1 MDDKEL
7 VESFKHGST
16 YEKDKAFNR
25 IVSLYRERLYA
36 VIRGFTNDHDDTDDL
51 LQETFVKAFEHLH
64 KFRGESSLYTWLCR
78 IAINQ
83 SISFQ
88 RKKKLKNLVSLENLS
103 IPLRSRQ
110 QDPEGILQETELK
123 NMIREAVD
131 QLSEKQKIVF
141 NLRFYDELSHAEIAK
156 ITGNS
161 IGTIKANFFHAI
173 HKVKQF
179 IEKRYGHVQKMKR
192 PI

>member
-7 VESFKHGST
+7 VESFKHGSARERDT
-16 YEKDKAFNR
+16 AFNQ

-36 VIRGFTNDHDDTDDL
+36 VIRSFTNNHDDTDDL
-51 LQETFVKAFEHLH
+51 LQETFVKAFEHVH
-64 KFRGESSLYTWLCR
+64 KFRGDSSLYTWLCR

-88 RKKKLKNLVSLENLS
+88 RKKKLRNFVSLENLS
-103 IPLRSRQ
+103 IPLMSRQ
-110 QDPEGILQETELK
+110 RDPEGLMQETELK

-141 NLRFYDELSHAEIAK
+141 NLRFYDELSHAEIAQ

-161 IGTIKANFFHAI
+161 VGTIKANFFHAI
-173 HKVKQF
+173 
-179 IEKRYGHVQKMKR
+179 QKIKNYLDKNYTGK
-192 PI
+192 

>member
-7 VESFKHGST
+7 VESFIHGSAH
-16 YEKDKAFNR
+16 EKDKAFNR
-25 IVSLYRERLYA
+25 IVSQHRERLYA
-36 VIRGFTNDHDDTDDL
+36 VIRSFTNDHDDTDDL

-64 KFRGESSLYTWLCR
+64 KFRGDSSLYTWLCR

-88 RKKKLKNLVSLENLS
+88 RKKKLRSLVSLENLS
-103 IPLRSRQ
+103 IPLISRHSN
-110 QDPEGILQETELK
+110 PEGIMQEKELK
-123 NMIREAVD
+123 NLIHEAVD

-141 NLRFYDELSHAEIAK
+141 NLRFYDELSHAEIAG

-161 IGTIKANFFHAI
+161 VGTIKANFFHAI
-173 HKVKQF
+173 QKVKQF
-179 IEKRYGHVQKMKR
+179 IDNKYENIHTKK
-192 PI
+192 

>member
-7 VESFKHGST
+7 VESFKNGSAF
-16 YEKDKAFNR
+16 EKDKAFNR

-51 LQETFVKAFEHLH
+51 LQETFVRAFEHLH
-64 KFRGESSLYTWLCR
+64 QFRGDSSLYTWLCR

-103 IPLRSRQ
+103 IPLMSRQ
-110 QDPEGILQETELK
+110 RDPEGIMQETELK
-123 NMIREAVD
+123 NIIREAVE

-141 NLRFYDELSHAEIAK
+141 NLRFYDELSHAEIAQ

-173 HKVKQF
+173 QKVKQF
-179 IEKRYGHVQKMKR
+179 IDNKYDNIHIKK
-192 PI
+192 